1 MGNTKY
7 PVIRLWEIRPGLHAT
22 GRVCDPWCVDNST
35 ALIDFRNVSVMR
47 GEQLILDELTLRIEA
62 SEHVAVLGPNG
73 CGKSTLVKTITRDL
87 YPLQREGMSARIFG
101 RDRWNLFDLRHELG
115 VVSHDLANICN
126 RPIRGLE
133 TVLSGYYGSI
143 GLMMAA
149 SPTPEMYAK
158 AEALMEEFAISH
170 LKNRWL
176 DELSSGE
183 ARRILI
189 ARALVHEPR
198 ALLFDEPGTSLDLS
212 AQRELVNVLRSLTR
226 RGVTLVLVT
235 HHLADII
242 PEIQRVILMRAG
254 KVIADGSKTSL
265 LTEDTLHALFGTPVE
280 LVCRDEFY
288 HAWWH

>member
-1 MGNTKY
+1 M
-7 PVIRLWEIRPGLHAT
+7 
-22 GRVCDPWCVDNST
+22 
-35 ALIDFRNVSVMR
+35 DFRNVSVVR
-47 GEQLILDELTLRIEA
+47 GDRVILDRLTLRIEA
-62 SEHVAVLGPNG
+62 GEHVAILGPNG

-87 YPLQREGMSARIFG
+87 YPLQREGMSARILG
-101 RDRWNLFDLRHELG
+101 RDRWNLFDLRHQLG

-143 GLMMAA
+143 GLMM
-149 SPTPEMYAK
+149 SGTPTKEMNAK
-158 AEALMEEFAISH
+158 AEALMEEFGISH
-170 LKNRWL
+170 LRDRWL

-198 ALLFDEPGTSLDLS
+198 ALMFDEPGTSLDLA
-212 AQRELVNVLRSLTR
+212 AQRELVDVLRSLTR

-254 KVIADGSKTSL
+254 KVIADGPKRDL
-265 LTEDTLHALFGTPVE
+265 LTPDALRTLFGTPVE